1 MANDYVDGATSPIA
15 RLVGRWLQERLDVPA
30 RLVAE
35 RRFASGQSGDL
46 LDLDVELTGD
56 SGAEVAG
63 FVVRV
68 EPSEE
73 NQVFLD
79 TNFYGQYVATQALGR
94 AGIKVPRLIGF
105 ESDPAVIGRAF
116 YVMTRMPGRPA
127 DLANDWV
134 AALDDAGRETIWWTA
149 MAEMATIHRLDPE
162 IVNFEVAGWS
172 AQVADPIAYQVDYYR
187 RYYEWLKTRP
197 RPMIEAALRWLT
209 ESAPAEISTCIAWGD
224 SRPGN
229 QLFTAPDRC
238 EAILDLE
245 QISLGQAELDLGWW
259 WYVESMRR
267 AAIGMAHPTLEDTS
281 ERYGQMIGRPVRNMD
296 YFTVLGGLRHA
307 VIRMRL
313 NGLATGDE
321 DQHGKYPVEE
331 NLGRTLQRL
340 APDALTAK
348 ERSVLADAA
357 G

>member
-1 MANDYVDGATSPIA
+1 VT
-15 RLVGRWLQERLDVPA
+15 
-30 RLVAE
+30 
-35 RRFASGQSGDL
+35 
-46 LDLDVELTGD
+46 
-56 SGAEVAG
+56 G

-68 EPSEE
+68 EPSAE

-79 TNFYGQYVATQALGR
+79 TNFHGQYVATRALGR
-94 AGIKVPRLIGF
+94 SGVKVPELIGF
-105 ESDPAVIGRAF
+105 ESDPAIIGRAF
-116 YVMTRMPGRPA
+116 YVMARMPGRPA

-162 IVNFEVAGWS
+162 TVNFADAGWS
-172 AQVADPIAYQVDYYR
+172 AQVADPVAYQVDYYR
-187 RYYEWLKTRP
+187 RYYEWLKP
-197 RPMIEAALRWLT
+197 RPIIEAALRWLT
-209 ESAPAEISTCIAWGD
+209 EAAPAEVSPCIAWGD

-229 QLFTAPDRC
+229 QLFTAPDHC
-238 EAILDLE
+238 TAILDLE

-267 AAIGMAHPTLEDTS
+267 GAIGMAHPSLEDTS
-281 ERYGQMIGRPVRNMD
+281 ERYGQLIGRPVRDMD
-296 YFTVLGGLRHA
+296 YFTILGGLRHA

-331 NLGRTLQRL
+331 VLGRTLRRL
-340 APDALTAK
+340 APEALTTK
-348 ERSVLADAA
+348 ERSALADAT